1 MAKFVFSLQSI
12 LNIKLKMETQAKQA
26 FAAAKNRLDE
36 EEQRL
41 EELYLRKNTYEEH
54 AKELLQ
60 GTLRIR
66 DIEDNKNAI
75 LMMDAFISD
84 QQKRVER
91 AKIQLEYEREQ
102 MTEAVKE
109 RKTYETLREQAFEEF
124 LQDENKA
131 ESKAVDELVSYT
143 YGQKMAESV

>member
-36 EEQRL
+36 EEQKL
-41 EELYLRKNTYEEH
+41 EELYRRKSFYEEH

-60 GTLRIR
+60 GSLRIR
-66 DIEDNKNAI
+66 EIEDNKNAI
-75 LMMDAFISD
+75 LMMDSYILE
-84 QQKRVER
+84 QRQRVEN
-91 AKIQLEYEREQ
+91 AMEALERERER

-124 LQDENKA
+124 LQEENKA
-131 ESKAVDELVSYT
+131 ESKSVDELVSYT
-143 YGQKMAESV
+143 YGQRMAETI

>member
-41 EELYLRKNTYEEH
+41 EELYQRKNSYEEN

-143 YGQKMAESV
+143 YGQRMAESV

>member
-41 EELYLRKNTYEEH
+41 EELYQRKSSYEER

-75 LMMDAFISD
+75 LMMDAYIAD
-84 QQKRVER
+84 QLRRVEAAR
-91 AKIQLEYEREQ
+91 ERLEYEREQ

-143 YGQKMAESV
+143 YGQRMAETV

>member
-41 EELYLRKNTYEEH
+41 EELYQRKNSYEER

-143 YGQKMAESV
+143 YGQRTAESV

>member
-41 EELYLRKNTYEEH
+41 EELYQRKNSYEER

-75 LMMDAFISD
+75 LMMDAYIAD
-84 QQKRVER
+84 QLRRVEAAR
-91 AKIQLEYEREQ
+91 ERLEYEREQ

-143 YGQKMAESV
+143 YGQRMAETV